1 MLVLKKS
8 GERVLEMDNDSKQLD
23 SVERL
28 SEQEA
33 GDQRLFFFFFF
44 SSLII
49 LLLPAD
55 LNPPRLKMRF
65 SSRVQSEAHGTS

>member
-1 MLVLKKS
+1 MRCLGGVDLLVLKES

-44 SSLII
+44 F
-49 LLLPAD
+49 LL
-55 LNPPRLKMRF
+55 
-65 SSRVQSEAHGTS
+65 